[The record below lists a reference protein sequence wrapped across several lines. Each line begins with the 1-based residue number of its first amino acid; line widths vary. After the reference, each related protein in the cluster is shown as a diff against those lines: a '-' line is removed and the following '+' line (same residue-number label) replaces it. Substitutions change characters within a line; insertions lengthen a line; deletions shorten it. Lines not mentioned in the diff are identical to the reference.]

1 MLPPDVFSGVEM
13 VKNALAAGAPQGM
26 GVDRGWTGTGSP
38 DKLGEDEH

>member
-1 MLPPDVFSGVEM
+1 MLPPDVFSRVEM

-26 GVDRGWTGTGSP
+26 SVDPGWMGTGSP